1 MYHTGQLREQIEQ
14 IVLMGRIYGGSMPS
28 LVAAHGVDANADL
41 PGTLLGSRHI
51 LQHFAT
57 FEKQNNRVALM
68 TGQPLYEDMMN
79 VSVWNT
85 RGWTFQEK
93 LLSRRCLIFTT
104 EQTYFACKSEI

>member
-1 MYHTGQLREQIEQ
+1 MLTLD
-14 IVLMGRIYGGSMPS
+14 
-28 LVAAHGVDANADL
+28 AAHGTDANASL

-57 FEKQNNRVALM
+57 FEKENNTVTLM

-104 EQTYFACKSEI
+104 EQTYFACKSEIWCEGVQMESYNK